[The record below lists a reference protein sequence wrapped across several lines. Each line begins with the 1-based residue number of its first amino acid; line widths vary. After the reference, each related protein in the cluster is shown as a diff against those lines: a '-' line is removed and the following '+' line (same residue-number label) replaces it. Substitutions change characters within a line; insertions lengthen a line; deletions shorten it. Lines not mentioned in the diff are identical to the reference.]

1 MALLAFNHYL
11 LAVEV
16 VMLPDI
22 IPILKISLTTV
33 FTGMMSQLVSI
44 ELFIW
49 NLLIT
54 GGTSYFDFV

>member
-1 MALLAFNHYL
+1 MALLAFNHYF

-22 IPILKISLTTV
+22 IPILKIPLTTV

-44 ELFIW
+44 ELFVW

-54 GGTSYFDFV
+54 GGTPYFDFV

>member
-1 MALLAFNHYL
+1 MTLFTFNFYL

-16 VMLPDI
+16 VMLPNI
-22 IPILKISLTTV
+22 IPILKVSLTTV

-44 ELFIW
+44 ELFVW

-54 GGTSYFDFV
+54 GGTSYLYFV